1 MDLAFEEGR
10 PEILRFFLDQAK
22 RDQKMIKKHEDF
34 IRETCND
41 AKKIDCM
48 GHLMFCEIKVNRFI
62 LIIHKLKIVLV
73 QLKLHAL
80 VT

>member
-34 IRETCND
+34 IRETCKKH
-41 AKKIDCM
+41 AKKQDCM
-48 GHLMFCEIKVNRFI
+48 GHLMFCGIKVNRFI
-62 LIIHKLKIVLV
+62 FIIHKLKIVFG
-73 QLKLHAL
+73 AA
-80 VT
+80 